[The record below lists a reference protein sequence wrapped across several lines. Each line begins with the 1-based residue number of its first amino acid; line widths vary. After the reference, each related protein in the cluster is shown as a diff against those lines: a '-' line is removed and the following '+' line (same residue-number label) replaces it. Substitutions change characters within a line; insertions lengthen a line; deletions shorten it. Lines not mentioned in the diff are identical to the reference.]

1 MIYLNFVDELVVD
14 IFSILFL
21 YREDF
26 LDVLFISI
34 FFYFLYSKSNKMEN
48 FIEIENLKF
57 NPFEILFFIKKIFF
71 LFIL

>member
-34 FFYFLYSKSNKMEN
+34 FFYFLYKITALILVMFLSTPLNKN
-48 FIEIENLKF
+48 QFNGPKVKIRHGSEI
-57 NPFEILFFIKKIFF
+57 
-71 LFIL
+71 

>member
-34 FFYFLYSKSNKMEN
+34 FLFFIYSKSNKMEN

-57 NPFEILFFIKKIFF
+57 NPFEILFFI
-71 LFIL
+71 

>member
-34 FFYFLYSKSNKMEN
+34 FFYFLYRVKVIKWKILSKLR
-48 FIEIENLKF
+48 I
-57 NPFEILFFIKKIFF
+57 
-71 LFIL
+71 